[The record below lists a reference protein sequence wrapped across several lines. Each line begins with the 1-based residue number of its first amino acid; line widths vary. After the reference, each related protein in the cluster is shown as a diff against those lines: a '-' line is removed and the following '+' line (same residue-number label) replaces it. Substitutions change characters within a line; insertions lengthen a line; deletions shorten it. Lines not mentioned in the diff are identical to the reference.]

1 MRRLS
6 WLWEPSTTGGQDV
19 LNHGYYRASFRLLVV
34 LSALLVWGAIAHD
47 PSAGD
52 AADAASSVSAA
63 PSALAAPATS
73 PTAAPSAVATPA
85 TSPTTTPSAT
95 PVASAANESSAAASE
110 AVLALDSFNR
120 AFFSVSLGKGRFLD
134 TSGGHAARFWA
145 QAEMMETVED
155 AYARTHKPVYK
166 RMIRQLHDGVVARFS
181 THWMGDHYNDD
192 IMWMAIAFMR
202 AYNLTGCLAYR
213 SQAKWNFDHA
223 YARAHSADF
232 GGGLWWTT
240 SRQEKNACV
249 TAPAAIAAC
258 LLSRSLGDA
267 SYLAKARWLFAWL
280 QSTLFDQSTGA
291 VHDHISRGS
300 GTATVVDPSTYTYN
314 QGTFIGAA
322 DLLHRATGK
331 SVYFTDALSAL
342 GYARTDQ
349 TDSNGILKSEGSGGD
364 GGAFKGIFARWATR
378 FTAANGI
385 TAFNAWFDSN
395 ADTAWAHRDAQGL
408 MGENWTV
415 VSPAGSLHSL
425 DCSSAVVMLQVRP

>member
-1 MRRLS
+1 MGLGAIHH
-6 WLWEPSTTGGQDV
+6 GGQDV
-19 LNHGYYRASFRLLVV
+19 LNHRYYRALFRLLVLLSV
-34 LSALLVWGAIAHD
+34 LVLAGVIAHD
-47 PSAGD
+47 LVAGG
-52 AADAASSVSAA
+52 AADAA
-63 PSALAAPATS
+63 APAT
-73 PTAAPSAVATPA
+73 PAASATPA
-85 TSPTTTPSAT
+85 PSGTATPAPSGTVTPAPSGTVTPSAT
-95 PVASAANESSAAASE
+95 AAASE
-110 AVLALDSFNR
+110 AALDSFDR
-120 AFFSVSLGKGRFLD
+120 AFLSVNLGKASFLD
-134 TSGGHAARFWA
+134 TTGGHAAKFWA

-155 AYARTHKPVYK
+155 AYVRTHKPVYK

-181 THWMGDHYNDD
+181 TRWMGDHYNDD

-240 SRQEKNACV
+240 DRHEKNACV

-267 SYLAKARWLFAWL
+267 SYLAKARWMFAWL
-280 QSTLFDQSTGA
+280 QSTLFDQGTGA

-300 GTATVVDPSTYTYN
+300 SGGATVVDTSTYTYN

-331 SVYFTDALSAL
+331 SVYYADALSAL

-349 TDSNGILKSEGSGGD
+349 TDNNGILKSEGSGCD
-364 GGAFKGIFARWATR
+364 GGGFKGIFARWATR
-378 FTAANGI
+378 FTADNRV
-385 TAFNAWFDSN
+385 TAFNAWFDTN
-395 ADTAWAHRDAQGL
+395 ADTAWAHRNAQGL

-415 VSPAGSLHSL
+415 VSAGSLHSL

>member
-1 MRRLS
+1 L
-6 WLWEPSTTGGQDV
+6 
-19 LNHGYYRASFRLLVV
+19 
-34 LSALLVWGAIAHD
+34 LSALLLGGAIAHD
-47 PSAGD
+47 PPAGN
-52 AADAASSVSAA
+52 AADAAPSVSAA
-63 PSALAAPATS
+63 PSVVASPAPSPTTAPSVATTA
-73 PTAAPSAVATPA
+73 TAAP
-85 TSPTTTPSAT
+85 TTAPSAT
-95 PVASAANESSAAASE
+95 PVASAAANESATAGSE
-110 AVLALDSFNR
+110 ALLALDSFDR
-120 AFFSVSLGKGRFLD
+120 AFFSVRLGKGTFLD
-134 TSGGHAARFWA
+134 TTGGHAAKFWA

-155 AYARTHKPVYK
+155 AYVRTHKPVYK

-181 THWMGDHYNDD
+181 TRWMGDHYNDD

-223 YARAHSADF
+223 YERAHSADF

-240 SRQEKNACV
+240 DRHEKNACV

-267 SYLAKARWLFAWL
+267 SYLAKARWMFAWL
-280 QSTLFDQSTGA
+280 QSTLFDQGTGA

-300 GTATVVDPSTYTYN
+300 SGGATVVDTSTYTYN

-331 SVYFTDALSAL
+331 SVYYADALSAL

-349 TDSNGILKSEGSGGD
+349 TDNNGILKSEGSGCD
-364 GGAFKGIFARWATR
+364 GGGFKGIFARWATR
-378 FTAANGI
+378 FTADNRV
-385 TAFNAWFDSN
+385 TAFNAWFDTN
-395 ADTAWAHRDAQGL
+395 ADTAWAHRNAQGL

-415 VSPAGSLHSL
+415 VSAGSLHSL

>member
-1 MRRLS
+1 MAVGAIHD
-6 WLWEPSTTGGQDV
+6 GGQDV

-34 LSALLVWGAIAHD
+34 LSALLLWGAMAHD
-47 PSAGD
+47 PTAGD
-52 AADAASSVSAA
+52 AADAAPAVSAA
-63 PSALAAPATS
+63 PSALA
-73 PTAAPSAVATPA
+73 TPA
-85 TSPTTTPSAT
+85 ASPTTA
-95 PVASAANESSAAASE
+95 AANESNAPVSE
-110 AVLALDSFNR
+110 AVRALDSFDR
-120 AFFSVSLGKGRFLD
+120 AFFSVRLGRGTFLD

-155 AYARTHKPVYK
+155 AYARTHRPIYK
-166 RMIRQLHDGVVARFS
+166 QMIRQLHDGVVARFS

-192 IMWMAIAFMR
+192 VMWMAIAFMR
-202 AYNLTGCLAYR
+202 AYNLTGCLTYR

-267 SYLAKARWLFAWL
+267 SYLAKARSMFAWL

-300 GTATVVDPSTYTYN
+300 GAARVVDPSTYTYN

-331 SVYFTDALSAL
+331 SVYYTDALSAL

-364 GGAFKGIFARWATR
+364 GGGFKGIFARWATR
-378 FTAANGI
+378 FTADNRI
-385 TAFNAWFDSN
+385 TAFDAWFDSN
-395 ADTAWAHRDAQGL
+395 ADTAWAHRDARGL
-408 MGENWTV
+408 VGENWTV